1 MNFKFLFSILLLS
14 LFIENT
20 VAQHVK
26 VGLFHGLNLNMLFIE
41 ADNGKF
47 KLIADGKEIYEV
59 KKQRTLT
66 IEVKNGKLLVE
77 RPDKSLGSFS
87 TLKIEAKNEANSL
100 IMKPLNPKL
109 PERSYNGPFEITVA
123 NNMLKIISNVAFD
136 PYLAGVVETETGSK
150 NTLEF
155 YKTQAVICRTYAVGH
170 LNRHAAEGF
179 HLCDGV
185 HCQAYKGRSRY
196 NDDILKAVKNTN
208 DWVITYK
215 DSTLTETVFSANCG
229 GQTANSEEIWAKKVP
244 YLRSV
249 RDTFCTTERGATWNK
264 TIAAGEWNAFLR
276 KQAAA
281 NISKIDTVNTKLVQ
295 QNREKYFNITI
306 QIPVTAVRDAFATR
320 SSFFSIEP
328 KGENIEIQ
336 GRGYGHGVG
345 MCQEGAIKMARLG
358 YKHDQI
364 IQFYYT
370 DVLILPGKKLG
381 FWVPK

>member
-1 MNFKFLFSILLLS
+1 MNFKFLFSLWLLFLC
-14 LFIENT
+14 IEKSE
-20 VAQHVK
+20 AQHVK

-66 IEVKNGKLLVE
+66 VEVKNGKLLVE

-87 TLKIEAKNEANSL
+87 TLKIEAKNEAHSL

-109 PERSYNGPFEITVA
+109 PERSYNGPFEISVA
-123 NNMLKIISNVAFD
+123 GNVLKIISNAAFD
-136 PYLAGVVETETGSK
+136 PYLAGVIETETGSK
-150 NTLEF
+150 NTLEL
-155 YKTQAVICRTYAVGH
+155 YKTQAIICRTYAVGH

-196 NDDILKAVKNTN
+196 NDDILKAVKTTN
-208 DWVITYK
+208 DWIITYK

-264 TIAAGEWNAFLR
+264 TVTAAEWNAFLR

-295 QNREKYFNITI
+295 QNREKYFNISI
-306 QIPVTAVRDAFATR
+306 QIPVTAVRDAFGTR

-358 YKHDQI
+358 YKYDQI
-364 IQFYYT
+364 IKFYYT